1 MLLPSP
7 VSHLNFSVFLTL
19 SIINPQF
26 IEPKATQ
33 LSCAS
38 IFSSFNDGRSGKLK
52 VMVFL
57 ASAMQVAS
65 LKMTLLDVIET
76 ELVMFKALEYN
87 VDFRNESPLPCI
99 EMFLYFLSKCEQ
111 LQWSHDDYN
120 ELLNVSNSIMAIV
133 AIKSPMDTTSTYT
146 RSTLATAILLVSIT
160 VHFGGLNEHDRQRYH
175 AFVVDKL
182 ATWSLSLLHRD
193 EVLQLYAFVLRD
205 LTA

>member
-1 MLLPSP
+1 
-7 VSHLNFSVFLTL
+7 
-19 SIINPQF
+19 
-26 IEPKATQ
+26 
-33 LSCAS
+33 
-38 IFSSFNDGRSGKLK
+38 
-52 VMVFL
+52 
-57 ASAMQVAS
+57 
-65 LKMTLLDVIET
+65 
-76 ELVMFKALEYN
+76 MFKALEYN
-87 VDFRNESPLPCI
+87 VDFRNEFPLPCI

-111 LQWSHDDYN
+111 LQWSQDDYN

-160 VHFGGLNEHDRQRYH
+160 VHFGGLNEHDRQRYP